1 MKPTITGPDLKAAR
15 LAAGFTLEQLGVL
28 LNLTSG
34 AISHWETGRNGITRK
49 HYAALRLILNLDPT
63 QDKEEEAPPAQEANG
78 APTSAPPPRLAGPRI
93 SMVIEVDYET
103 REALEQLAEDQY
115 RTAEAQ
121 VSWIVK
127 QYLAGRGG
135 EG

>member
-15 LAAGFTLEQLGVL
+15 LRAGLTLEQLGVL
-28 LNLTSG
+28 LCVTPS
-34 AISHWETGRNGITRK
+34 AISHWETGRNGIRRK
-49 HYAALRLILNLDPT
+49 NHAALRLILDLEAT

-103 REALEQLAEDQY
+103 REALEQLAEDQH

-121 VSWIVK
+121 VAWIVK
-127 QYLAGRGG
+127 QHLAGRGG